1 VTFRKYLVLVG
12 VMFFGSVGD
21 ALLSRGMKDVGSISL
36 NNFGTVISS
45 VMNPW
50 VALGILFLLVFFAAY
65 ATALSWADL
74 TFVLPATSIGYVV
87 LTLIARFYLH
97 EQVSVMRWLG
107 IVLIS
112 AGVGFVTR
120 GPALT
125 PAPENKMD
133 VPETVSQAVQQ

>member
-1 VTFRKYLVLVG
+1 
-12 VMFFGSVGD
+12 MFFGSVGD

-36 NNFGTVISS
+36 NNLATVILS
-45 VMNPW
+45 VINPW

-65 ATALSWADL
+65 TTALSWADL

-87 LTLIARFYLH
+87 LTLIAKFYLH

-125 PAPENKMD
+125 PAPENKID

>member
-1 VTFRKYLVLVG
+1 MTFRKYLVLVG

-21 ALLSRGMKDVGSISL
+21 ALLSRGMKDVGSVSL
-36 NNFGTVISS
+36 NNFGTVILS

>member
-1 VTFRKYLVLVG
+1 
-12 VMFFGSVGD
+12 MFFGSVGD

-36 NNFGTVISS
+36 NNLATVILS
-45 VMNPW
+45 VINPW

-65 ATALSWADL
+65 TTALSWADL

-87 LTLIARFYLH
+87 LTLIAKFYLH

-125 PAPENKMD
+125 PAPENQID